1 MAANSLPKEQRR
13 SFNSIAVY
21 VMWNIW
27 QERNHR
33 IFQHA
38 SLLPSDTTAMAKEDI
53 LQRSTEDDS
62 VESNSSRHEFLQ
74 VAKARLIAH
83 VYLIDWL
90 TGSSKEHRNASHIP
104 AVQCLNSDCL
114 GGNALGI
121 AFLQVI
127 LRNIN
132 GFFMGAAAYL
142 VQAWQAELCDGA
154 VLVSQL

>member
-1 MAANSLPKEQRR
+1 MMKMCTAIYGLFFPEIL
-13 SFNSIAVY
+13 FLIEDAV
-21 VMWNIW
+21 
-27 QERNHR
+27 
-33 IFQHA
+33 
-38 SLLPSDTTAMAKEDI
+38 LC
-53 LQRSTEDDS
+53 STEDDS

-127 LRNIN
+127 
-132 GFFMGAAAYL
+132 FFPRIHFAML
-142 VQAWQAELCDGA
+142 I
-154 VLVSQL
+154 